1 MCMIDDGDEAPLSQV
16 YTCVGFFRVEKAR
29 RHHMDV
35 FTFLFETREGVG
47 ILFAA
52 GVLIFC
58 IVAFVMEKR
67 THKLYVDRGPKK
79 DDEDGFWD

>member
-1 MCMIDDGDEAPLSQV
+1 
-16 YTCVGFFRVEKAR
+16 
-29 RHHMDV
+29 MDV